1 MADPKST
8 KLIEARRK
16 GAEVRNSGITP
27 EQRFWS
33 KVQKS
38 DGCWEW
44 QGQRN
49 HKGYGEIS
57 INNKWLKAHRYSWSL
72 ANGSIPSGMQ
82 VCHTCDNR
90 ACVRPA
96 HLFVGTN
103 SDNQRDA
110 VQKGRGPSAKVS
122 PSEVRA
128 IRGLFGQGLTAR
140 EIGTRFGVSASV
152 IQRIKDR
159 KAYAYVQ

>member
-1 MADPKST
+1 MADPQSIK
-8 KLIEARRK
+8 EARRK
-16 GAEVRNSGITP
+16 GALVTNSKITP
-27 EQRFWS
+27 VQRFWS

-44 QGQRN
+44 RGQRN

-57 INNKWLKAHRYSWSL
+57 INNRWHKAHRYSWTVH
-72 ANGSIPSGMQ
+72 NGPIPPGKQ
-82 VCHTCDNR
+82 VCHSCDNR
-90 ACVRPA
+90 ACVRPD

-110 VQKGRGPSAKVS
+110 AGKGRS
-122 PSEVRA
+122 PSSKLSASDVRA
-128 IRGLFGQGLTAR
+128 IRSLFGQMTAR
-140 EIGTRFGVSASV
+140 AIGAKFGVSAAA

-159 KAYAYVQ
+159 KAFAYVE